1 MFTLQTTKIQ
11 TYAQQHLHIYP
22 DWKLLRLI
30 ITVALL
36 TGPIGHYSYTKL
48 FTAICDLLEILCSI
62 VCHYFLIDTVLI
74 PFFKIHIGQSWFRNQ
89 VFGTFRNNCHYL
101 YATNSGKCTILTK
114 QHIYTQGRWE
124 GEGWV
129 GDSRSEVTM
138 SCGWF
143 SPPGSNDGVDCADF
157 FKIKNKSILAF

>member
-30 ITVALL
+30 IIVALL

-89 VFGTFRNNCHYL
+89 VFGTFKKQLSLPLCHKFWQMYHT
-101 YATNSGKCTILTK
+101 YKTT
-114 QHIYTQGRWE
+114 HIYTGAL
-124 GEGWV
+124 GG
-129 GDSRSEVTM
+129 G
-138 SCGWF
+138 
-143 SPPGSNDGVDCADF
+143 GVSGGQPLRGYNVLWL
-157 FKIKNKSILAF
+157 I